1 MECFELYFWHCSCTV
16 AHRCSGTV
24 VHSDC
29 SGTGTVALQWLQ
41 WRCIA
46 NCILHPGPAAAFT
59 LMLKYQKCSALMLKY
74 YHLLDYS
81 TLLWLNCSYIRNAL
95 IWFSALIWI
104 DVVQKLSSGSEPMS
118 RYSVFGAKNLAR
130 TQRRISP
137 PALSEDAALNSLYLR
152 KQANKRTEWQEIRK
166 MA

>member
-81 TLLWLNCSYIRNAL
+81 TLLWWLTAQKCSDMILCSHLNRCCAKIVQRKRANVSLQCLWGKKSGADPETDKSSCPVRGCS
-95 IWFSALIWI
+95 
-104 DVVQKLSSGSEPMS
+104 
-118 RYSVFGAKNLAR
+118 
-130 TQRRISP
+130 TQLPLLKKAS
-137 PALSEDAALNSLYLR
+137 
-152 KQANKRTEWQEIRK
+152 KQTHRVTGN
-166 MA
+166 